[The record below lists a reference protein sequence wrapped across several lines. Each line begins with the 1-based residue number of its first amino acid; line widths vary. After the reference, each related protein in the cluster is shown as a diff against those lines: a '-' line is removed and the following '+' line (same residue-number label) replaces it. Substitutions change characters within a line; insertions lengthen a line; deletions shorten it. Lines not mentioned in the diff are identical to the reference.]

1 MLKNFLNIFDKPID
15 FKKGTVIFA
24 EGEDSNFL
32 YLIKSGE
39 VRIFKKNQEKL
50 IPITVVR
57 DQEFIGELS
66 MFSDEKRSAT
76 AVATQ
81 DSTLV
86 MVKKNDIRK
95 VLKTCPEW
103 VTNIMVT
110 ISDRLRNSVDML
122 REHKIVDD
130 VIDMGNELTPKEEKD
145 YLKKISDYMTRKGI
159 TTK

>member
-1 MLKNFLNIFDKPID
+1 MAASQFDKPID